1 MKKVHFTETQVVN
14 ILKLTDSGMKGDD
27 ICRQNRVK
35 SQTASQK
42 NSSCARKKVI
52 NGRENPQYSMGVG
65 LYARQ
70 FILR

>member
-35 SQTASQK
+35 S
-42 NSSCARKKVI
+42 
-52 NGRENPQYSMGVG
+52 
-65 LYARQ
+65 
-70 FILR
+70 